1 MNKHILQLGLGINAC
16 NVFIQLKVKYN
27 DKENMEHHEEF
38 LIDPK
43 HCQCEKNRNLN
54 LLWLLM
60 MSDSAR
66 GMKVAADSKD
76 NT

>member
-43 HCQCEKNRNLN
+43 HCQCEK
-54 LLWLLM
+54 
-60 MSDSAR
+60 
-66 GMKVAADSKD
+66 K
-76 NT
+76 TET